1 MTFTPT
7 TNDPLIGKILAER
20 YRITELVGAG
30 RFSIVY
36 KGQHLFMDRAV
47 AMKTLQSNLV
57 EDQTVIKRFEK
68 EAVALSKLR
77 HPNIVSV
84 YDCFVHT
91 NGQPFLVMDF
101 LDGHTL
107 EELLNDRGAIP
118 PKLMRAIIFQASAGL
133 AHAHASGVLHRD
145 IKPDNIILL
154 PREKTDER
162 VRLLDFGFALLQGD
176 LERLTLSGTLCGSPA
191 YISPERWK
199 GKELDARS
207 DIYSLA
213 VVMFQGLTGQLP
225 FKANSLE
232 DLRNMHVSQ
241 DPPMLG
247 DLMPSLRD
255 DVTAQQIMNRALAK
269 DPDQRYQTMK
279 DFHNAIKLWS
289 PNSDDAEIAN
299 WAKNATP
306 KPPPSVVQQGQPVL
320 AQPISLQP
328 LPSQAVPPQAAG
340 QTPGHGAEQAAPQLE
355 DPANSQHIGAP
366 SAPKRTGQNTLR
378 LPAAND
384 PESGESFDDAATLP
398 NNSGPAFDD
407 AVTLPTNASR
417 LPVNAPGDSNLETL
431 TASAANSGT
440 PGDAASIDPS
450 QQHKGYISVDINE
463 HPLSPEALARI
474 AKPNPRASLTRQ
486 DVAYIKA
493 IAQTLG
499 DSLGEQAKS
508 IDVPPNLEEELHM
521 APRDETSRLNF
532 SAMPPPVV
540 ESKIPEPGPKVVPI
554 VDRRQKR
561 SGEITA
567 DNEPVP
573 GSSWGVIDGAPAPL
587 PDPKPIEKVI
597 PLAAG
602 GAQPVS
608 SEWSAKQEVAPW
620 VKNPDGFKPKTGL
633 DSTLTDQPTIK
644 PASMGNTTATPPGAA
659 ATGTPQGAAGAGT
672 LQGSAGTGTPQ
683 GSTGA
688 PGAPAT
694 TPLSGSFGTP
704 ATPDPPGSFGALQNE
719 SLGSPQGSFGAP
731 AAGTQGAFGTPQGS
745 QGSSGSPAAEG
756 AFPTQRTTGAP
767 PTQGSPGAPAGPAVQ
782 GPQVGVGAFGTPIHS
797 RPPGSPTNSSSR
809 ISPVLPGA
817 PGAASNSAPGSAPGS
832 SSGSA
837 SANSWTDSQVPW
849 TNVSSSSPVDFG
861 KMFPD
866 NDKTIAT
873 GPGASAMLPPLP
885 GVPPTSLAGTEIA
898 SPTASAANL
907 SISTGNDRSQPPKTG
922 KKRNRL
928 PTFVDRDMPEDGA
941 EPAAAAPKK
950 GNAGMLIA
958 GVAVAI
964 FVFAGIGIATWMI
977 TNVNPS
983 NNPANSGANSP
994 ANTPVNSADNGN
1006 TANNSNPSPATSAS
1020 PSTAPVKTDTDT
1032 AAPAA
1037 TITDATATDTASSND
1052 KDTSTA
1058 SSTSASTTA
1067 KDTDTG
1073 TGVQASAPDD
1083 APEAPNSAESTNSS
1097 STPKASDA
1105 PANATVSNPQK
1116 TAPPGVKP
1124 VKEPPQSTGWFG
1136 FPSFNKNN
1144 PPSVKQTPPHATAPA
1159 VTASSEPAAPPK
1171 PRKKKPKK
1179 KRTAVARKA
1188 APAASSSGYVEVE
1201 VTPGRRA
1208 YRSY

>member
-232 DLRNMHVSQ
+232 DLRNMHISQ
-241 DPPMLG
+241 DPPLLG
-247 DLMPSLRD
+247 DLMPSLKD
-255 DVTAQQIMNRALAK
+255 DATAQQIISKALAK
-269 DPDQRYQTMK
+269 DPEQRYQTMK

-306 KPPPSVVQQGQPVL
+306 KPPPPMVQHGQPVS

-328 LPSQAVPPQAAG
+328 MPSQAAPPQSAG
-340 QTPGHGAEQAAPQLE
+340 RAPGQEAEQAAPQQE
-355 DPANSQHIGAP
+355 DPALSQHVGAP
-366 SAPKRTGQNTLR
+366 SAPKRVGQNTLR
-378 LPAAND
+378 LPATNA
-384 PESGESFDDAATLP
+384 PESGESFDDAATIP

-407 AVTLPTNASR
+407 ALTLPTNASN
-417 LPVNAPGDSNLETL
+417 LPANSPSDANLETL
-431 TASAANSGT
+431 TAAVANSGV

-463 HPLSPEALARI
+463 HPLSPEALARV
-474 AKPNPRASLTRQ
+474 AKPNPRASLTKQ

-508 IDVPPNLEEELHM
+508 IDVPPNLEDELHM
-521 APRDETSRLNF
+521 APREETSRLNF

-561 SGEITA
+561 AGEETA

-587 PDPKPIEKVI
+587 PDPKPFEKVI
-597 PLAAG
+597 PAAAG
-602 GAQPVS
+602 GDQPVS

-620 VKNPDGFKPKTGL
+620 VKNPDGFKPKTGF
-633 DSTLTDQPTIK
+633 DSSPADQH
-644 PASMGNTTATPPGAA
+644 ASSSTGINNATGTAQGAAGTGTPPGAA
-659 ATGTPQGAAGAGT
+659 
-672 LQGSAGTGTPQ
+672 GS
-683 GSTGA
+683 

-694 TPLSGSFGTP
+694 LPAPGSFGTP
-704 ATPDPPGSFGALQNE
+704 ATPDLPGSFGALQNQ
-719 SLGSPQGSFGAP
+719 SFGSSQGSFGASTP
-731 AAGTQGAFGTPQGS
+731 GIQGSFGAS
-745 QGSSGSPAAEG
+745 QGSFGV
-756 AFPTQRTTGAP
+756 PTPGTPGAP
-767 PTQGSPGAPAGPAVQ
+767 PTPGASGALPTQGTSGAPGGPAAQ
-782 GPQVGVGAFGTPIHS
+782 GPQIGVGAFGTPIHS
-797 RPPGSPTNSSSR
+797 QPPGSPTKSSSR

-817 PGAASNSAPGSAPGS
+817 PVAASNSLPGSAPGS
-832 SSGSA
+832 SSP
-837 SANSWTDSQVPW
+837 DSQVPW
-849 TNVSSSSPVDFG
+849 TNASSSSPVDFG

-866 NDKTIAT
+866 SDKTIAA
-873 GPGASAMLPPLP
+873 GQGGSAMLPPIP
-885 GVPPTSLAGTEIA
+885 GVPPKTPSPAGTEIG

-941 EPAAAAPKK
+941 EPVAAAPKK

-964 FVFAGIGIATWMI
+964 FVFAGIGIATWII

-994 ANTPVNSADNGN
+994 ANTPANSADNGS
-1006 TANNSNPSPATSAS
+1006 TVNSSDPSTATSTS
-1020 PSTAPVKTDTDT
+1020 PSTTPVKTDTDT
-1032 AAPAA
+1032 TAPAA
-1037 TITDATATDTASSND
+1037 TATDATTTATTSSDD
-1052 KDTSTA
+1052 KDASTA

-1067 KDTDTG
+1067 KDTDTT
-1073 TGVQASAPDD
+1073 TGARASTPDD
-1083 APEAPNSAESTNSS
+1083 ATEAQKSAESTNSK
-1097 STPKASDA
+1097 STPKTSDVSANTTAS
-1105 PANATVSNPQK
+1105 SPQK

-1144 PPSVKQTPPHATAPA
+1144 PPSVKPTTPDHTTAPA

>member
-47 AMKTLQSNLV
+47 AMKTLQTNLV

-232 DLRNMHVSQ
+232 DLRNMHVNQ
-241 DPPMLG
+241 DPPLLG
-247 DLMPSLRD
+247 DLMPSLKD
-255 DVTAQQIMNRALAK
+255 DVTAQQIMNKALAK
-269 DPDQRYQTMK
+269 DPEQRYQTMK

-289 PNSDDAEIAN
+289 PSSDDAEIAN

-306 KPPPSVVQQGQPVL
+306 KPPPPVVQQGQPVL

-328 LPSQAVPPQAAG
+328 MPSQAVPPQAAG
-340 QTPGHGAEQAAPQLE
+340 QAPGHVAEQATPHQE
-355 DPANSQHIGAP
+355 DPTLSQHVGAP

-378 LPAAND
+378 LPAAD
-384 PESGESFDDAATLP
+384 APESGESFDDAATLP

-407 AVTLPTNASR
+407 AVTLPTNASS

-431 TASAANSGT
+431 TAAAANSGT
-440 PGDAASIDPS
+440 PGDAASVDPS

-463 HPLSPEALARI
+463 HPLSPEALARV
-474 AKPNPRASLTRQ
+474 AKPNPRASLTKQ

-499 DSLGEQAKS
+499 DSLGEQAKA
-508 IDVPPNLEEELHM
+508 IDVPPNLEDELHM

-561 SGEITA
+561 AGEETS
-567 DNEPVP
+567 DSEPVP

-587 PDPKPIEKVI
+587 PEQKPFEKVI
-597 PLAAG
+597 PAAAG
-602 GAQPVS
+602 SDQPVS

-633 DSTLTDQPTIK
+633 DSTLTDQPTVQS
-644 PASMGNTTATPPGAA
+644 ASSGNATGTPPGA
-659 ATGTPQGAAGAGT
+659 TGTGTLPGAAGAGT
-672 LQGSAGTGTPQ
+672 AGTGAV
-683 GSTGA
+683 GA
-688 PGAPAT
+688 PGAHATPPA
-694 TPLSGSFGTP
+694 PGSFGTP

-719 SLGSPQGSFGAP
+719 SFGSAQGAQGSFGASQGAQGSFGTPTPGTQGSFGTPQGSFGAP
-731 AAGTQGAFGTPQGS
+731 
-745 QGSSGSPAAEG
+745 
-756 AFPTQRTTGAP
+756 
-767 PTQGSPGAPAGPAVQ
+767 SPGAPGGPAAQ

-797 RPPGSPTNSSSR
+797 QPPGSPTKSSSR

-817 PGAASNSAPGSAPGS
+817 PGAASAS
-832 SSGSA
+832 SSP
-837 SANSWTDSQVPW
+837 DSQVPW
-849 TNVSSSSPVDFG
+849 TNASSSSPVDFG

-866 NDKTIAT
+866 SDKTAAA
-873 GPGASAMLPPLP
+873 GQGASAMLPPIP
-885 GVPPTSLAGTEIA
+885 GVPPKAPAPAGTEIG

-964 FVFAGIGIATWMI
+964 FVFAGIGIATWII

-983 NNPANSGANSP
+983 NSGANNPANSSDNSP
-994 ANTPVNSADNGN
+994 ANTPANSSGSGS
-1006 TANNSNPSPATSAS
+1006 TENSSDPATATSPS

-1032 AAPAA
+1032 ATPTATTTDATAPAA
-1037 TITDATATDTASSND
+1037 TSTATTSSDD
-1052 KDTSTA
+1052 KATN
-1058 SSTSASTTA
+1058 TSASTTA
-1067 KDTDTG
+1067 KDTDTS
-1073 TGVQASAPDD
+1073 TGAKASAPVD
-1083 APEAPNSAESTNSS
+1083 ATEAPKSAESSNSS
-1097 STPKASDA
+1097 STPKTSDA
-1105 PANATVSNPQK
+1105 SANTTASNSQK

-1144 PPSVKQTPPHATAPA
+1144 PPSVKPTTPDHATAPA
-1159 VTASSEPAAPPK
+1159 VTASSEPATPPK